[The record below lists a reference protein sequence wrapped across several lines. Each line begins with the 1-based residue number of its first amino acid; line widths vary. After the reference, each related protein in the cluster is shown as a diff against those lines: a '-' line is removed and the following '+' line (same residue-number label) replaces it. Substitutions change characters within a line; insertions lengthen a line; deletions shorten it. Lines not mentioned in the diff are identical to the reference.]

1 MQQQNRANL
10 LFSNITSGQFSSR
23 FWIRCYLDSSIV
35 LVHITKLHVDQCHA
49 FQYIL
54 ITIWIMPRYIL
65 FPPFIIFCLIF
76 LMTKS
81 KLLLSNSNACMR
93 KSWEGKESPRSTIID
108 ILIHCNPVY
117 FTEIFHINRNIC
129 NIVWCRLHAC
139 NRRTVISLYIAYS
152 KSFRRSSWMCA
163 LCMQIY
169 VEWTGAWRSDE
180 VMYSLNEITADRFAI
195 GKLVELHCS

>member
-76 LMTKS
+76 LMTRS

-93 KSWEGKESPRSTIID
+93 KAGKEKSHQDPQLLIYLFIV
-108 ILIHCNPVY
+108 ILYILQKS
-117 FTEIFHINRNIC
+117 FTLIEIFVTLFGVDC
-129 NIVWCRLHAC
+129 MHATDE
-139 NRRTVISLYIAYS
+139 RSFPYI
-152 KSFRRSSWMCA
+152 
-163 LCMQIY
+163 
-169 VEWTGAWRSDE
+169 
-180 VMYSLNEITADRFAI
+180 
-195 GKLVELHCS
+195 